1 MKKLTALIYMLVAT
15 VMLPALAIAD
25 DAEPEPLYIESA
37 VFILNIK
44 NSAPGTIDG
53 TVLATPCTGC
63 APVTLKLDDDTVVY
77 LNGKPVEYNQLG
89 LKIDWQ
95 GSVFYTPSRIPVA
108 TELFLNQN

>member
-1 MKKLTALIYMLVAT
+1 MKKLIALIGLILTTA
-15 VMLPALAIAD
+15 ALATSSNAD
-25 DAEPEPLYIESA
+25 DKEPQYIESA

-44 NSAPGTIDG
+44 NSAPGSIDG

-63 APVTLKLDDDTVVY
+63 APLTLKLDNNTVVY

>member
-1 MKKLTALIYMLVAT
+1 MRKLIALIGLLVT
-15 VMLPALAIAD
+15 TITLSTPVVAD

-53 TVLATPCTGC
+53 TILATPCTGC
-63 APVTLKLDDDTVVY
+63 APITLKLDNSTIVY

-89 LKIDWQ
+89 LKIDWT
-95 GSVFYTPSRIPVA
+95 GSVFYTPSRFPVA